1 MDMSKEDFTLEIN
14 LQAEEEEQEESGGDE
29 KDEKDEEGKEER
41 MSGQDAEDYG
51 FEVENGGDGE

>member
-29 KDEKDEEGKEER
+29 KDEE
-41 MSGQDAEDYG
+41 SGQDAEDYG